1 MVFTFDGE
9 ISGLLSLPLASN
21 GISVSSVKR
30 MFDDVIEFY
39 PESLLSSA
47 FSNAKLCVVVEI

>member
-1 MVFTFDGE
+1 MVFTFDGN

-21 GISVSSVKR
+21 GIPVSSVKG

-47 FSNAKLCVVVEI
+47 FSDVKLCIVVEI